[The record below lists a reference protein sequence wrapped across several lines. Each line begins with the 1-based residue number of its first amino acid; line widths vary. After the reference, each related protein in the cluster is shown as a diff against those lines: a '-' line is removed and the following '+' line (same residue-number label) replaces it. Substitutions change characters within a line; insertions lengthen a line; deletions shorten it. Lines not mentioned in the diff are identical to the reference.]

1 MSLAGD
7 KDTSSS
13 LNSLNIAV
21 NRSISFPSLTSSQS
35 SPTNNIQ
42 NSSSRR
48 DYIDFD
54 SDDLIVKITQRE
66 FNNSQHTKSCQLVE
80 EIASEKL
87 KRCHSRAFHTE
98 NEDQFSRFELSVN
111 RQLYEQYYNSE
122 GPVDFLLVQLV
133 MMMKM
138 GMSFEEMEQVW
149 NSMTSQGSFVR
160 MGKFSSYLD
169 KLTSSSVFKEWSAN
183 QFVKEMVKK
192 RWKPQQQ
199 QVGSTTS
206 FFNLNA
212 NTRPTMMAT
221 YNLSQNAI
229 PPSMSS
235 ENPKKDDRSQL
246 HEPKYKRF
254 ETPLPHPTS
263 STSNERGKSNW
274 KLSNNSFDLSNL
286 NDVSEL
292 EGRKVLFKKYKD
304 GLGYLLV
311 CHNSFHDDQI
321 KDRFCMR
328 KESVDELEK
337 EFGRKLPDYV
347 YGKIIKA
354 WIVDSSVKLGMPKG
368 TKMVSLTT
376 KECID
381 GIDGCLFG
389 AHQ

>member
-7 KDTSSS
+7 QDTSSS

-229 PPSMSS
+229 PPSMPS

-263 STSNERGKSNW
+263 STSNEGGKSNW
-274 KLSNNSFDLSNL
+274 NL
-286 NDVSEL
+286 WAAI
-292 EGRKVLFKKYKD
+292 G
-304 GLGYLLV
+304 
-311 CHNSFHDDQI
+311 
-321 KDRFCMR
+321 M
-328 KESVDELEK
+328 KESVWNSQEILLTFLGSDGNGPQMVKRSFMILLLIIFLQHQQELSDIH
-337 EFGRKLPDYV
+337 GVPQQNC
-347 YGKIIKA
+347 
-354 WIVDSSVKLGMPKG
+354 G
-368 TKMVSLTT
+368 TPL
-376 KECID
+376 
-381 GIDGCLFG
+381 LFNPILKY
-389 AHQ
+389 